1 MPEFEIYPINLRHY
15 KKNKQ
20 QTNKSN
26 RTKFTYVRVKNLES
40 SLKGKQMKKHSD
52 SFHCVLKNIFSSR
65 LLVTSHVDQLSSR
78 IGRKMSDVFCIVR
91 TEDSYVLSRG

>member
-1 MPEFEIYPINLRHY
+1 MPEFEIYPSNLRRH
-15 KKNKQ
+15 KKQTNK

-52 SFHCVLKNIFSSR
+52 SFHCVLRNIFSSR

-78 IGRKMSDVFCIVR
+78 IGRKMGDVFCIVR
-91 TEDSYVLSRG
+91 TQDS